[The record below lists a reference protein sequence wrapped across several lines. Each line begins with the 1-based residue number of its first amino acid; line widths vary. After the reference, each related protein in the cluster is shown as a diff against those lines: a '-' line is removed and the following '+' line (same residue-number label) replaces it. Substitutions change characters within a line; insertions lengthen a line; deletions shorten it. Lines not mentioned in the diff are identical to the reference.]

1 MFLGRIMRDFMII
14 LSSPLVQ
21 TFLSHR
27 LFSIWH
33 RWDLAK
39 PSNGAESSSNQDS
52 NSTPQKLHRVLS
64 NLPKKN
70 LFSMLRIQIDSVA
83 SSVPLLN
90 QSWELDQKSFEKTT
104 SSRVSQLDTSRWYVD
119 VDVSENSGTPK
130 SSILI
135 RFSIIN
141 HPFWGTPI
149 FGNTH
154 VC

>member
-1 MFLGRIMRDFMII
+1 
-14 LSSPLVQ
+14 
-21 TFLSHR
+21 
-27 LFSIWH
+27 
-33 RWDLAK
+33 
-39 PSNGAESSSNQDS
+39 
-52 NSTPQKLHRVLS
+52 
-64 NLPKKN
+64 
-70 LFSMLRIQIDSVA
+70 MLRIQIDSVA

-90 QSWELDQKSFEKTT
+90 QSWEELDQKSFEKTT